1 MNEEDEGLQDS
12 IRRYM
17 AADGNVRILLAHTT
31 QSCEEARQVHEAS
44 PVATA
49 AMGRTLTAALLLA
62 SEMKGDGSITTNVA
76 GNGPMGRICAVAR
89 PDGTVKVTAADP
101 TVALPPRA
109 DGKLDVAGAVGREG
123 KLAVIRDLGMR
134 EPWVGQVNLTS
145 GEIAEDF
152 AMYLTV
158 SEQQPSL
165 VSLGVLIGRDRQ
177 VVSAG
182 GIVVQPL
189 PGCPEEVLATLENLA
204 PALVDLSRG
213 LQQEGPDGLV
223 QSVFGGLNPALLD
236 ERPARLQC
244 DCSRERISRALI
256 ALGVEELTDMSRQD
270 DGAELQCHF
279 CNVKYQF
286 TADDL
291 NALLVEASQR

>member
-1 MNEEDEGLQDS
+1 MQDS

-17 AADGNVRILLAHTT
+17 AAEGNVRILLAHTT
-31 QSCEEARQVHEAS
+31 VACEEARQVHDAS

-62 SEMKGDGSITTNVA
+62 SELKGDGSITANVA

-101 TVALPPRA
+101 AVDLPPRA

-134 EPWVGQVNLTS
+134 EPWVGQVNLVS

-152 AMYLTV
+152 AMYLTA

-165 VSLGVLIGRDRQ
+165 VSLGVLIGRELQ

-189 PGCPEEVLATLENLA
+189 PGCPEDVLAALEGKA
-204 PALVDLSRG
+204 PALIDLSRR

-223 QSVFGGLNPALLD
+223 QAVFGDLQPTLVD
-236 ERPARLQC
+236 ERPAHLAC

-256 ALGVEELTDMSRQD
+256 ALGAEELTDMRDQD
-270 DGAELQCHF
+270 GGAELQCHF
-279 CNVKYQF
+279 CNAKYQF

-291 NALLVEASQR
+291 TALLAEARQR